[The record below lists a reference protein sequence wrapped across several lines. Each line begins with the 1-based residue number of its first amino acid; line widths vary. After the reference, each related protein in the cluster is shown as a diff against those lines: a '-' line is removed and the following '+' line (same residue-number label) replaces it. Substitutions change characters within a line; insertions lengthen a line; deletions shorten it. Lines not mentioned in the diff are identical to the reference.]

1 MKKSN
6 WKDPYK
12 KDKGKISTNFRN
24 TFGKSGVY
32 IIKDKKTNKILYV
45 GRSSYNIYR
54 TMYRHF
60 QSWTDKQKRATYSKF
75 GTKVKVIL
83 CDPKKIRS
91 LEVQLTKKLKPRDM
105 DYRYR
110 QEQLDFKDKKVME
123 KYIKAENI
131 PF

>member
-24 TFGKSGVY
+24 TFEKSGVY

-45 GRSSYNIYR
+45 GGSSNNLYR

-83 CDPKKIRS
+83 CSPQKAHS
-91 LEVQLTKKLKPRDM
+91 LEIQLTKKLKPRDI
-105 DYRYR
+105 DY
-110 QEQLDFKDKKVME
+110 
-123 KYIKAENI
+123 KYTL
-131 PF
+131 